1 MTVRQVVKA
10 YLTLEGHL
18 LTRVAGIW
26 CGDGGRL
33 TRVASQ
39 VVAQPL
45 DIEMYNQ
52 HGDSLG
58 TSAYLRLDFAVD
70 ELEDPLVI
78 ITSAIDEDRS
88 AAKAQGGPTP

>member
-1 MTVRQVVKA
+1 MHLELGNRQMSTMSVKDLIEA
-10 YLTLEGHL
+10 LKQYPPDA
-18 LTRVAGIW
+18 VI
-26 CGDGGRL
+26 
-33 TRVASQ
+33 
-39 VVAQPL
+39 
-45 DIEMYNQ
+45 DIEMYDQ
-52 HGDSLG
+52 HGDPLG